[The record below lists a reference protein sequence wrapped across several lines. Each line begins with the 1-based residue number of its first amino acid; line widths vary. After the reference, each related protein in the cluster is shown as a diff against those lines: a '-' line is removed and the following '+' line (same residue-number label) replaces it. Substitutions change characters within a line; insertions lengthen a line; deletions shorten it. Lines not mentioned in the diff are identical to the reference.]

1 MADVAMPR
9 LSDSMEEGTILKWL
23 KSDGDEVEKGEELV
37 EIETDKANMTY
48 EADESGTLSIVAKE
62 GDTLAV
68 GETICSIGEGGGS
81 SGGAEDAE
89 DEGEEDDS
97 GDEEESEAEKDE
109 EESEESEE
117 EESEEDEREPVAEE
131 ETDDGEEDEGDGDEG
146 EEKDGDGGGSEP
158 AEEAEQE
165 EEAEREPVATTEEDG
180 DGDEAQETEP
190 APSGGNGRTKASPVA
205 RRMARELGVELAALE
220 GTGPGGRIVKADV
233 EAAAGDGKGA
243 ADEDGREPAE
253 DEGEKAEAR
262 AKDEAGEDEASDDEG
277 KDETAKDEGEPAEE
291 KGEEAE
297 APTGKDDEKP
307 KKQKDEQPAKAKSG
321 DAGAGR
327 GETTTEELTRLQQ
340 TVARR
345 MAESKATAPDFVM
358 TCEVDME
365 AAVAFRAQLK
375 VAAGEDPAPS
385 FNDFVVKASA
395 FALRA
400 FPRANGAYRD
410 GRFELYSRVN
420 VGIAVA
426 GQDALVVPTIFDA
439 DRKSLGDIARDARG
453 LAERVREG
461 KITPPELAGGTF
473 TVSNLGM
480 YGIKRFVAVIN
491 PPQAAILA
499 VGEMT
504 PRPVVHDGE
513 IVVRPLLE
521 LTLSC
526 DHRILYGADAAQFL
540 GHIRERL
547 ENPVGLAL

>member
-1 MADVAMPR
+1 
-9 LSDSMEEGTILKWL
+9 
-23 KSDGDEVEKGEELV
+23 
-37 EIETDKANMTY
+37 
-48 EADESGTLSIVAKE
+48 
-62 GDTLAV
+62 
-68 GETICSIGEGGGS
+68 
-81 SGGAEDAE
+81 
-89 DEGEEDDS
+89 
-97 GDEEESEAEKDE
+97 
-109 EESEESEE
+109 
-117 EESEEDEREPVAEE
+117 VAEE
-131 ETDDGEEDEGDGDEG
+131 ETDEGEEDEGDGDEG